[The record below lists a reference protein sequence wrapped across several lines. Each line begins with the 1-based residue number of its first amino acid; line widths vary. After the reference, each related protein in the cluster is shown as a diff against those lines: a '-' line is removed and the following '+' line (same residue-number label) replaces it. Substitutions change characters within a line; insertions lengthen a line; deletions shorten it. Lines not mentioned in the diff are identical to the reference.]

1 MENHADE
8 KEQVIMLQNL
18 QWDFDQYND
27 ITIWKSSPK

>member
-27 ITIWKSSPK
+27 ITI